1 MTAEVHSLGAY
12 RELSGRP
19 SVDTELAAIREKL
32 NIEPPPPIPFRS
44 RLAARLEKAWERLY
58 PSGISQEALRE
69 KYEVQLSV
77 TVAEVVQEL
86 GLETAHQMV
95 AARLRAIEATERA
108 GF

>member
-44 RLAARLEKAWERLY
+44 RLATRLEKAWEVFAGVSDQAKLERQAGLLNTWFETTADAC
-58 PSGISQEALRE
+58 GIEQTQSMLQDKLNLA
-69 KYEVQLSV
+69 KAIIQ
-77 TVAEVVQEL
+77 
-86 GLETAHQMV
+86 
-95 AARLRAIEATERA
+95 ARSE
-108 GF
+108 